1 MRENSV
7 AATGLTTRILPDVAE
22 LESWKHC
29 PRCGAGLEPLDG
41 GARIECP
48 QCGFHYYASSKPT
61 ASGLVL
67 DDDGRILL
75 ARRAREPD
83 KGKWD
88 LPGGFLNEG
97 EDPRDALRRE
107 LMEETSLDVEL
118 LEFFDVVVDRYGD
131 DGRRAVD
138 AQPLLDVSRGQRHA
152 HSCGRRGRA
161 QVVRTRRASAGR
173 RARLPQQR
181 EGDLTLAGRA
191 RVARPARSR
200 TRAVSPGARAPR
212 RSPRAANRHVRR
224 R

>member
-29 PRCGAGLEPLDG
+29 PRCGTGLEPLDG

-107 LMEETSLDVEL
+107 LMEETSLDVEP

-138 AQPLLDVSRGQRHA
+138 AQPLLDVSRAQRHA

-173 RARLPQQR
+173 
-181 EGDLTLAGRA
+181 T
-191 RVARPARSR
+191 S
-200 TRAVSPGARAPR
+200 SP
-212 RSPRAANRHVRR
+212 STTT
-224 R
+224 

>member
-1 MRENSV
+1 MREARSASRFPGRDERIAMRENSV
-7 AATGLTTRILPDVAE
+7 AATGLTSRILPDVAE

-29 PRCGAGLEPLDG
+29 PRCGASIEPLDG

-48 QCGFHYYASSKPT
+48 ECGLRYYASSKPT

-75 ARRAREPD
+75 ARRAQEPD

-107 LMEETSLDVEL
+107 LVEETSLDVEL

-131 DGRRAVD
+131 EDD
-138 AQPLLDVSRGQRHA
+138 AQWTLNLYWTCRVLDGTPTAADDVSELRWFSRDELPPPAELAFRNNAKVISRWRDEHA
-152 HSCGRRGRA
+152 
-161 QVVRTRRASAGR
+161 
-173 RARLPQQR
+173 
-181 EGDLTLAGRA
+181 
-191 RVARPARSR
+191 
-200 TRAVSPGARAPR
+200 
-212 RSPRAANRHVRR
+212 
-224 R
+224 

>member
-41 GARIECP
+41 GALVECS
-48 QCGFHYYASSKPT
+48 QCGFRYYASSKPT

-67 DDDGRILL
+67 DGGGRILL

-83 KGKWD
+83 QGKWD

-107 LMEETSLDVEL
+107 LTEETSLDVEL

-131 DGRRAVD
+131 ADD
-138 AQPLLDVSRGQRHA
+138 AQWTLNLYWTCRVVSGTPTPADDVDELRWFARDELPPAGELAFHNNVKVISRWRDE
-152 HSCGRRGRA
+152 HS
-161 QVVRTRRASAGR
+161 
-173 RARLPQQR
+173 
-181 EGDLTLAGRA
+181 
-191 RVARPARSR
+191 
-200 TRAVSPGARAPR
+200 
-212 RSPRAANRHVRR
+212 
-224 R
+224 